1 MYEGFKGDEA
11 EPSVVIKETSSK
23 AELVD
28 GTLANFGLS
37 ELYMNQK
44 LRLCG
49 QGSKVARFEGHY
61 YYGGDLCMV
70 FKREGEASLGLGL
83 GSGLREGELRV
94 RVRVTIRVR
103 FRVRQRG
110 GGELALG

>member
-1 MYEGFKGDEA
+1 MYEGFKGDED

-44 LRLCG
+44 LMLCG
-49 QGSKVARFEGHY
+49 QASTLVVSEKVSEQ
-61 YYGGDLCMV
+61 
-70 FKREGEASLGLGL
+70 
-83 GSGLREGELRV
+83 V
-94 RVRVTIRVR
+94 RKLVSW
-103 FRVRQRG
+103 
-110 GGELALG
+110 

>member
-1 MYEGFKGDEA
+1 MSLSDVNFYEPSPNPNASASANANFSRISTHTHTHSGRKLGGGNYGAVYEGFKGDED

-44 LRLCG
+44 LMLCG
-49 QGSKVARFEGHY
+49 Q
-61 YYGGDLCMV
+61 
-70 FKREGEASLGLGL
+70 ASTLV
-83 GSGLREGELRV
+83 S
-94 RVRVTIRVR
+94 
-103 FRVRQRG
+103 
-110 GGELALG
+110 

>member
-1 MYEGFKGDEA
+1 MYEGFKGDED

-44 LRLCG
+44 LMLCG
-49 QGSKVARFEGHY
+49 Q
-61 YYGGDLCMV
+61 
-70 FKREGEASLGLGL
+70 ASTLVV
-83 GSGLREGELRV
+83 S
-94 RVRVTIRVR
+94 
-103 FRVRQRG
+103 Q
-110 GGELALG
+110 